1 MLWCVNYSTPNV
13 TCFVCLFPVLNVAAG
28 KAPMQSSVAGG
39 GVPER
44 AVDGSTSNFFTP
56 ETCSLTEVERSPWW
70 YVNLLEPYMVQLVRL
85 DFGKPCCGTEISF
98 FVVVVVILL
107 HHEILIFYVCNEVL
121 FINFGAKFIIISFWM
136 TEDGQPATIVVRV
149 GNSRPD
155 MGVNAVCN
163 RFTGFIEEGRPLFLP
178 CNPPMAGAFVSVHLE
193 GPAGNSLSICEAFV
207 YTDQV
212 LSRSFQC
219 RPITVSLFFFFLHR
233 SPFSCLLTTSGSAD
247 REVPSVPRPRARQQ
261 RYL

>member
-1 MLWCVNYSTPNV
+1 
-13 TCFVCLFPVLNVAAG
+13 
-28 KAPMQSSVAGG
+28 MQSSVAGG

-85 DFGKPCCGTEISF
+85 DFGKPCCGKKIFKKQNKTKF
-98 FVVVVVILL
+98 FLILSVRQL
-107 HHEILIFYVCNEVL
+107 S
-121 FINFGAKFIIISFWM
+121 SFWNVADGF
-136 TEDGQPATIVVRV
+136 TNFFLSFLNQIIEDGKPATIVVRV

-212 LSRSFQC
+212 
-219 RPITVSLFFFFLHR
+219 
-233 SPFSCLLTTSGSAD
+233 G
-247 REVPSVPRPRARQQ
+247 
-261 RYL
+261 